1 MLKTRLITALSLVS
15 IFLAALFYLTGLE
28 WQLLILAGVVT
39 AAWEWAV
46 LSKFNLVLRIVYS
59 SSLLILGLLLI
70 FVAPDL
76 AGAVTLSAI
85 LLSAIFWLFFAPAW
99 LMTKIV
105 IKNKFALAAI
115 GLLIIVPLWFA
126 MTVLR
131 SGFTPA
137 TSVISKFA
145 SNLKMLGLDQT
156 QVGPLLLLTM
166 MATVWIADSAA
177 YFAGKCFGRHKLAP
191 SISPGKT
198 WEGVLGACLAVTLY
212 AVSICY
218 FFKTE
223 YWLVILMLAITVAS
237 VVGDLIES
245 LVKRQADAKDSGA
258 IFPGHGGILDRIDG
272 LTSSLPLVT
281 FLLLLPFYYRLWFV

>member
-1 MLKTRLITALSLVS
+1 MLKTRLITALILVP

-28 WQLLILAGVVT
+28 WQLLILLGVVI
-39 AAWEWAV
+39 AAWEWAA

-70 FVAPDL
+70 FVVPHL
-76 AGAVTLSAI
+76 AGVVTLSAI

-105 IKNKFALAAI
+105 IKNKLALAAI

-126 MTVLR
+126 MTALR
-131 SGFTPA
+131 
-137 TSVISKFA
+137 
-145 SNLKMLGLDQT
+145 

-166 MATVWIADSAA
+166 MVTVWIADSAA

-223 YWLVILMLAITVAS
+223 YWLVILMLGITVAS